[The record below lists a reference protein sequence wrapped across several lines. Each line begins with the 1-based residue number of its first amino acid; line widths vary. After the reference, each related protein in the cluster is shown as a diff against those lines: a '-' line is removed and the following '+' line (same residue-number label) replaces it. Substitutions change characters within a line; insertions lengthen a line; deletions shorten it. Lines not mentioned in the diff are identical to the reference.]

1 MSQGDRAP
9 AKLDQDGVHRLSRID
24 AMQVQ
29 AMALAQAR
37 RRASE
42 RAAVD
47 VALRRI
53 EEGEYGHWLKCGDD
67 IAPARLEHNPA
78 VSICIECARE
88 AS

>member
-53 EEGEYGHWLKCGDD
+53 EAGEYGHRLKCGDD
-67 IAPARLEHNPA
+67 IAPARLEQNPA